1 MRPHDRSVDHVGLTG
16 LVPGELV
23 EDALPHAPRL
33 PPGKPRVDGFP
44 RPEPLRQVAPRRA
57 RFHDVQHRV
66 YHPSVRFRRWAH
78 RAGLRRKQRRD
89 PIPLRIAQLVTP
101 LHLIDGTHPT
111 SDGKQFPPTT
121 WKTPPSSRGSSRR
134 EASRRPPIR
143 CEANR
148 GRPRS
153 SPGARSDRRAP
164 S

>member
-121 WKTPPSSRGSSRR
+121 WKTPPRTRRYTVGSSVT
-134 EASRRPPIR
+134 ACLGSLGARPRPW
-143 CEANR
+143 AVWGR
-148 GRPRS
+148 GRWS
-153 SPGARSDRRAP
+153 
-164 S
+164 